1 VTAQIKTCPE
11 DFIVEEIPA
20 YEPSGDGAHLY
31 VTFTKRD
38 LTTDAVVAAI
48 ARAGRVK
55 PRDVGVPGMKDKV
68 AITTQ
73 TISLPW
79 REGLEGE
86 MLALTIPG
94 VTIASAKRHN
104 NKLKTG
110 HLHGN
115 RFRVRI
121 SNIDREE
128 GDRIVGVLERIKLEG
143 VPNAFG
149 AQRFGRAGDNAVRA
163 KAWLTGKEPLS
174 GGPFPRDPRQ
184 LRFLFSA
191 LQSAVFNEVLA
202 RRVQAGTWATVAAG
216 DLVKRRDSGGLFL
229 CTDEQQ
235 DRERAAR
242 GEVSATGPIPG
253 VKMRPAEGA
262 PGALEREVFQ
272 QIVGDEVDFAKTARL
287 GEGTR
292 RVLRLWVEELTVSR
306 EQDDDIWVYFVL
318 PKGAYATTVIAA
330 ACETGERDD
339 GDPTPTE
346 EPNR

>member
-11 DFIVEEIPA
+11 DFVVEEIPA
-20 YEPSGDGAHLY
+20 YEPTGDGAHLY

-38 LTTDAVVAAI
+38 LTTDFVVSAI
-48 ARAGRVK
+48 ARAAKVK
-55 PRDVGVPGMKDKV
+55 PRDIGVPGMKDKV

-79 REGLEGE
+79 AEGLDEA
-86 MLALTIPG
+86 MLALSIPG
-94 VTIASAKRHN
+94 VTITSAKRHN

-121 SNIDREE
+121 SNIDKAE
-128 GDRIVGVLERIKLEG
+128 GDRIVSVLERIKLEG

-149 AQRFGRAGDNAVRA
+149 AQRFGRSGDNAVRA
-163 KAWLTGKEPLS
+163 KAWLEGKEA
-174 GGPFPRDPRQ
+174 GPRDPRQ

-202 RRVQAGTWATVAAG
+202 RRVQEGTWATVVEG

-262 PGALEREVFQ
+262 PGVIEREVFQ
-272 QIVGDEVDFAKTARL
+272 QIVGDAVDFGKTAKL

-306 EQDDDIWVYFVL
+306 EQDDSIWVYFVL

-330 ACETGERDD
+330 ACESSLPAGASDD

>member
-11 DFIVEEIPA
+11 DFLVEEIPA
-20 YEPSGDGAHLY
+20 YEPTGDGAHLY

-38 LTTDAVVAAI
+38 LTTDFVAAAI
-48 ARAGRVK
+48 ARAVKVK
-55 PRDVGVPGMKDKV
+55 PFDVGIPGMKDKV

-79 REGLEGE
+79 RDGLDAEVLG
-86 MLALTIPG
+86 LAIPG

-115 RFRVRI
+115 RFRIRV
-121 SNIDREE
+121 SNIDRAE
-128 GDRIVGVLERIKLEG
+128 GDRIVSAFDRIKAEG

-149 AQRFGRAGDNAVRA
+149 AQRFGRAGDNADRA
-163 KAWLTGKEPLS
+163 RAWLTGKEP
-174 GGPFPRDPRQ
+174 PPRDPRQ

-202 RRVQAGTWATVAAG
+202 RRVQDGTWATVVAG

-229 CTDEQQ
+229 CTDEQE

-253 VKMRPAEGA
+253 IKMRPAEGA
-262 PGALEREVFQ
+262 PGALEAEIFR
-272 QIVGDEVDFAKTARL
+272 QIVGNEVDLSKTARL

-292 RVLRLWVEELTVSR
+292 RVLRLWVEDVGIER
-306 EQDDDIWVYFVL
+306 EQDESIWVYFVL

-330 ACETGERDD
+330 ALGVGGPEEERES
-339 GDPTPTE
+339 P
-346 EPNR
+346 